1 MGGRSIGVQCAL
13 LFLIHICMSKT
24 FIIPFR
30 KKGLKENQGSYNYN
44 ILCSA
49 QGGNSFEIKASLDRL
64 NKVKP

>member
-1 MGGRSIGVQCAL
+1 
-13 LFLIHICMSKT
+13 MSKT